1 MHTWRCDLVTIADEV
16 RESLER
22 EFNISSRAIS
32 FYKKHIKS
40 LEKKYR
46 MTTSAFLE
54 KFEKGDMGDEQDFFD
69 WYAFHKLLS
78 SWIRTKNALQ
88 PLIR

>member
-1 MHTWRCDLVTIADEV
+1 MAITNEV
-16 RESLER
+16 KDSLER
-22 EFNISSRAIS
+22 EFNISSKAIS
-32 FYKKHIKS
+32 FYKRRIRS

-46 MTTSAFLE
+46 MTTSAFTE
-54 KFEKGDMGDEQDFFD
+54 KFEKGGIGDEQDFFD

-78 SWIRTKNALQ
+78 TWIRTKNALQ

>member
-1 MHTWRCDLVTIADEV
+1 MPITAEV

-22 EFNISSRAIS
+22 EFNICSKSIS
-32 FYKKHIKS
+32 FYKRQIKR

-46 MTTSAFLE
+46 MTTSSFLK
-54 KFEKGDMGDEQDFFD
+54 KFENGEAGDEQDYFD

-78 SWIRTKNALQ
+78 SWTSTKNALR
-88 PLIR
+88 PFIK

>member
-1 MHTWRCDLVTIADEV
+1 MCLWRCDLVTIAKEV
-16 RESLER
+16 RESLKR

-32 FYKKHIKS
+32 FYKKRIKS

-46 MTTSAFLE
+46 MTTSDFLK

-78 SWIRTKNALQ
+78 SWVRTKNALQ
-88 PLIR
+88 PFIR